1 METNSAGS
9 YLLKNQK
16 GSWRNFDYFEAIHAD
31 LGIQVLLFR
40 SKEEMAPLHLDKLKK
55 LRKLGFESVLKV
67 FDIYYYENR
76 LYVATEFPGQMSLF
90 DYFYTLNRPLEPY
103 KAIDLVLSILLA
115 IEDLHNLGYA
125 IGYLDES
132 IIFFIH
138 GKRIKIGGNWL
149 VHYENLKAIDEFE
162 LATEDSREAK
172 LQDVAR
178 CGAILFRLLNQDTLL
193 TTNLS
198 FSKVLQSSPASI
210 PAPILE
216 IILKAVNIEKPSYSD
231 ASGMIYDLKAIR
243 PQFEPDLSKN
253 FAVPADAGRVESGGS
268 RVKVTAILKG
278 SDTIAESTADNLI
291 KEKSHK
297 PKLSMVNLLFLL
309 LIVVISAGGLLYL
322 LKGSLFGSKPNEQV
336 AAISENLAV
345 TPKKMQPSD
354 NLTVQVNETLEII
367 LQHSAAGRNAAATSP
382 DQNHPGTKSSIE
394 YFVNLYDG
402 IAELKIGNLDSAY
415 AKIDRAALI
424 SNRSVT
430 ELDAIFAL
438 GCYSIKKNDGD
449 NAWLYISRYSE
460 LMDIAITNSGNIP
473 KETKAG
479 IDLKKE
485 KMSKILENFK

>member
-1 METNSAGS
+1 METTTAGS

-16 GSWRNFDYFEAIHAD
+16 GSWQNFDYFEAIHTD
-31 LGIQVLLFR
+31 LGIKVLLFR
-40 SKEEMAPLHLDKLKK
+40 SKEEVEPLQLDKLKK

-67 FDIYYYENR
+67 FDLYYYENR
-76 LYVATEFPGQMSLF
+76 LYVATEYPGQMSLF

-103 KAIDLVLSILLA
+103 KAIDLLLTILTA

-132 IIFFIH
+132 VIFFLQ
-138 GKRIKIGGNWL
+138 GKKIKIGGNWL

-162 LATEDSREAK
+162 LARDDSREAK

-178 CGAILFRLLNQDTLL
+178 CGSILFRFLNQETLL

-216 IILKAVNIEKPSYSD
+216 IIHKAVNIDKPSYTD
-231 ASGMIYDLKAIR
+231 VSGMIHDLKTIR
-243 PQFEPDLSKN
+243 PQYEPDLSKN
-253 FAVPADAGRVESGGS
+253 FAVPADAGRVESGS

-297 PKLSMVNLLFLL
+297 PKLSMVNLLLIL

-322 LKGSLFGSKPNEQV
+322 FKGSLFGGKPNEQA

-345 TPKKMQPSD
+345 TPKKMQPGD
-354 NLTVQVNETLEII
+354 NLNAQVNETLEII
-367 LQHSAAGRNAAATSP
+367 LQHTATARNAASTLP
-382 DQNHPGTKSSIE
+382 DQNHPATKSSLE

-402 IAELKIGNLDSAY
+402 IVALKSGNPDSAY
-415 AKIDRAALI
+415 AKIDRAAII

-430 ELDAIFAL
+430 QLDAIFAL

-460 LMDIAITNSGNIP
+460 LMDAAISNSGDITP
-473 KETKAG
+473 EVKAG
-479 IDLKKE
+479 IDQKKE
-485 KMSKILENFK
+485 KMGKILENFK